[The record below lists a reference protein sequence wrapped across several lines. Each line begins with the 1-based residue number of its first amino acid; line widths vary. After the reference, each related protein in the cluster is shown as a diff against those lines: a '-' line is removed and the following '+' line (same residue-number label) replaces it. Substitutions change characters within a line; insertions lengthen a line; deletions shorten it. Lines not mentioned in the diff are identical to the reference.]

1 MLHLLLDIFNI
12 FCVILGF
19 GISNKGGCGILY
31 ASLHLYF
38 LPQGA
43 QIHQKPHPISTKWYF
58 CKITLFF
65 LFNEIIIVFLQKI
78 KKNEKK

>member
-1 MLHLLLDIFNI
+1 MR
-12 FCVILGF
+12 
-19 GISNKGGCGILY
+19 
-31 ASLHLYF
+31 YF
-38 LPQGA
+38 VCIPPPINLPQGA
-43 QIHQKPHPISTKWYF
+43 QIHQKPHPISTNWYF